1 MNEDLLDF
9 IEEQGLDVSLFIDA
23 EGNPIS
29 QIREEMKANNKIFAF
44 NSTPCQSN
52 NHTTRSI
59 SGHCIECDT
68 ARIAFTLRHYNL
80 GIVYIA
86 GSIRGQAGRIWL
98 NLELAKKPVHCI
110 EYIVVHEMVHLLE
123 KSHNKRFI
131 ALLDHYMPN
140 WRMLKD
146 ELNRLPLNEY

>member
-1 MNEDLLDF
+1 MDKLIKKWE
-9 IEEQGLDVSLFIDA
+9 
-23 EGNPIS
+23 PILGVKVK
-29 QIREEMKANNKIFAF
+29 EFGVKKMKTKWGTC
-44 NSTPCQSN
+44 NS
-52 NHTTRSI
+52 
-59 SGHCIECDT
+59 E
-68 ARIAFTLRHYNL
+68 
-80 GIVYIA
+80 
-86 GSIRGQAGRIWL
+86 AGRIWL

-146 ELNRLPLNEY
+146 ELNRLPLNKY